1 VSAAAASDSPPVY
14 RTGALWI
21 VLCILLVL
29 GTVSSAL
36 VVWGLLNAYVTG
48 DYAFDAAVV
57 IGGAFAAIFFFLLL
71 SGILYRIDVLRGV
84 PHRRVMLFE

>member
-1 VSAAAASDSPPVY
+1 VSASTGPESPPVY
-14 RTGALWI
+14 RTGTLWI
-21 VLCILLVL
+21 VLCALLVL

-48 DYAFDAAVV
+48 NYVFDAAVV
-57 IGGAFAAIFFFLLL
+57 LGGAFAAVFFFLLL